1 MLSNRLIL
9 LPSSPFAFN
18 LSWHQGLFQWVDSSH
33 QVAKVLELQHQF
45 FQWVFGVDFL
55 LLADKQGQLAT
66 RRLSEC
72 LSSQAW
78 DFQGWDLNGS
88 LSVFH
93 SAVFSPSQH
102 WLSLM
107 ISSKQRR
114 RCFEGQACWSLA
126 EAGGDGHSLEVCFIL
141 RQSQMCAPN
150 SQPACMI
157 TQTQARERKKAY
169 LFRSC
174 WWIASDGNV
183 SNLCSYWFPDLDSV
197 WEFPRFD
204 KAWWLVTLPEWLWS
218 GRGSLLKYDLHVVR
232 FLIFSHLFVAVIWVR
247 WASRP
252 FFFGTNLLCPAELHP
267 CQGLS
272 PCPVSSK
279 PSGHQGKPAST
290 WSSKG

>member
-1 MLSNRLIL
+1 
-9 LPSSPFAFN
+9 
-18 LSWHQGLFQWVDSSH
+18 
-33 QVAKVLELQHQF
+33 
-45 FQWVFGVDFL
+45 
-55 LLADKQGQLAT
+55 
-66 RRLSEC
+66 
-72 LSSQAW
+72 
-78 DFQGWDLNGS
+78 
-88 LSVFH
+88 
-93 SAVFSPSQH
+93 
-102 WLSLM
+102 
-107 ISSKQRR
+107 
-114 RCFEGQACWSLA
+114 
-126 EAGGDGHSLEVCFIL
+126 
-141 RQSQMCAPN
+141 MCAPN

-252 FFFGTNLLCPAELHP
+252 FFLAQICCAQQSSTHVRGSALVQWVPNPLVTRENQLLHGPP
-267 CQGLS
+267 
-272 PCPVSSK
+272 K
-279 PSGHQGKPAST
+279 AST
-290 WSSKG
+290 S